1 MIRCGSLN
9 STETTLSDPSDV
21 NGRAISTLRS
31 VETHLSDHF
40 FVSSNNTLVL
50 WLFFAWSMKRAV
62 LKLLFLCKSHVL
74 TNVNTKNRILKLEL
88 CDFSEKKSVLSRI
101 RTGDLRFCAIFD
113 KEFLHLLLF
122 VVV

>member
-40 FVSSNNTLVL
+40 FVSSNNTLVF

-74 TNVNTKNRILKLEL
+74 TNVNTEKSHFEVRIVR
-88 CDFSEKKSVLSRI
+88 FFRKKKCVIQDSNPRPPVL
-101 RTGDLRFCAIFD
+101 
-113 KEFLHLLLF
+113 
-122 VVV
+122 